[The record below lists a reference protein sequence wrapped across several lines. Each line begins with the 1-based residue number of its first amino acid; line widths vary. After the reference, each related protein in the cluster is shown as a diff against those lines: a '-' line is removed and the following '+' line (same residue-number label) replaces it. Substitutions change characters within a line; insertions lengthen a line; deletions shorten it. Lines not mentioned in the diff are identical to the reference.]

1 MEKATTL
8 ASGACLSFA
17 TLSLFNLVS
26 HAKYVC
32 SASSDDNSIV
42 AIKVIECFHVI
53 TAVALCTAAVYRDKI
68 EKLAFAIIMGASTL
82 IFVLMLIMKLGGTC
96 SDDCLNGTTD
106 DFREQVQAML
116 GVPSVPDVMANPA
129 WFKVPENYCRANLL
143 AVPGTVND
151 YATSKAETC
160 LAWACSGNFVPG
172 SGTLWYA
179 TFIGL
184 ILQAATAVTCF
195 VYDKKVEPP
204 SPARAIP
211 SAPPAQ
217 QRLGAPDTMD
227 ETEET
232 PPFVLKPRKRSNTA
246 LFYKPVPTD
255 FSF

>member
-1 MEKATTL
+1 MEEATTL
-8 ASGACLSFA
+8 VSGACLSFA

-32 SASSDDNSIV
+32 SASSDDNNIV
-42 AIKVIECFHVI
+42 AIKAIECFHVI
-53 TAVALCTAAVYRDKI
+53 TAVALCAAAVYRDKI
-68 EKLAFAIIMGASTL
+68 AKLGFGIIMGASLL
-82 IFVLMLIMKLGGTC
+82 ISTLMLIMKLGGTC
-96 SDDCLNGTTD
+96 SDCIDGTTD
-106 DFREQVQAML
+106 DAAQFREQVQAML
-116 GVPSVPDVMANPA
+116 GVSSVPDVMANPA

-184 ILQAATAVTCF
+184 ILQAATAVTCL
-195 VYDKKVEPP
+195 VYDKDVGKP
-204 SPARAIP
+204 SSSSTANEIALSNEDNGQKIVGKAVLAKSISRRAP
-211 SAPPAQ
+211 
-217 QRLGAPDTMD
+217 
-227 ETEET
+227 
-232 PPFVLKPRKRSNTA
+232 V
-246 LFYKPVPTD
+246 FYKPVPTD